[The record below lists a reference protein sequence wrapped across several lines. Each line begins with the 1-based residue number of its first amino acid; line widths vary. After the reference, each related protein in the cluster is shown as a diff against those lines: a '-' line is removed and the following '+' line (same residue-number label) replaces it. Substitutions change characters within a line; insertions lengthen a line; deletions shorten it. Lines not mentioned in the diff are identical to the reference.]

1 MIESGQR
8 TWLPR
13 PWRTD
18 RVAELGEL
26 SIHRLDKTS
35 LLDVVHIL
43 SHEVAECDGDL
54 RNVLTVATDIG
65 QQHACDAA

>member
-1 MIESGQR
+1 MSRGKERGYQGRREQIV
-8 TWLPR
+8 L
-13 PWRTD
+13 
-18 RVAELGEL
+18 AELGEL

-43 SHEVAECDGDL
+43 SHEVAERDGDL
-54 RNVLTVATDIG
+54 RYGLAMAADVG